1 MSRFEEGNVKA
12 MELELE
18 SQPRSPHRVGE
29 DISSFC
35 DSACKSLG
43 PTYLA
48 DKWSTIY
55 VNISLKAQCMRHGRI

>member
-29 DISSFC
+29 DISF
-35 DSACKSLG
+35 
-43 PTYLA
+43 
-48 DKWSTIY
+48 
-55 VNISLKAQCMRHGRI
+55 H